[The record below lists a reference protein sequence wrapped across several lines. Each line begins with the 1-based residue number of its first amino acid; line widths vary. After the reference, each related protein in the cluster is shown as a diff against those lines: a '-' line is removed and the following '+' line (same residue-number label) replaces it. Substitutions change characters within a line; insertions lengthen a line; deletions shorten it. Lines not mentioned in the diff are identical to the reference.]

1 MRAHRL
7 SLFAASLSLGC
18 VVVVTAPTSWT
29 PASPDPAVLNLL
41 PASFVPGSGVTDAVL
56 AECDVEH
63 ELPEMLA
70 RYSPVP
76 VVLASSHEGATR
88 VLTLTVTQMVAPPG
102 GAFTGPKL
110 MNVRGDMQQLGPE
123 GWQTIASF
131 RVRRTTTRGVGTC
144 GMLEVIADAM
154 GRDVRPWLEQPSMD
168 ALLGEL

>member
-7 SLFAASLSLGC
+7 SLFAASLSLAC

-41 PASFVPGSGVTDAVL
+41 PASFAPGSGVTDAVL

-76 VVLASSHEGATR
+76 VVLATAPDGAAR
-88 VLTLTVTQMVAPPG
+88 VLTLTVTQILAPPG

-110 MNVRGDMQQLGPE
+110 MTVHGDMQQLGPA
-123 GWQTIASF
+123 GWQTVASF
-131 RVRRTTTRGVGTC
+131 DVRRTTTRGGGTC